1 MGAAGA
7 QSNAVED
14 RFLGVFRPDAL
25 NESCPPVR
33 LGEVAMPPL
42 GIGLML
48 NLPSAPRMYMACP
61 VMGSSPTVACLRSS
75 IKVHNPCLRS

>member
-14 RFLGVFRPDAL
+14 RFLGVFRPDGLYA
-25 NESCPPVR
+25 SCVPVR
-33 LGEVAMPPL
+33 LEEEAAPPF
-42 GIGLML
+42 GIGVML
-48 NLPSAPRMYMACP
+48 NLPSAPLMYMPCP
-61 VMGSSPTVACLRSS
+61 VIGSSPTVACLRSS

>member
-14 RFLGVFRPDAL
+14 RFLGRFRPDAL
-25 NESCPPVR
+25 NASCPTVGM
-33 LGEVAMPPL
+33 GEVAVPPL

-48 NLPSAPRMYMACP
+48 SLPSAPLMYMPCP